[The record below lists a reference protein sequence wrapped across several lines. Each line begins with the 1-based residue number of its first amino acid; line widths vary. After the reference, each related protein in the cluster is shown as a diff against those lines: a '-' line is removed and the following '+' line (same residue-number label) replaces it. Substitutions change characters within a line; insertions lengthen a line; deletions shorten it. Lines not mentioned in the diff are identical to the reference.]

1 MWNTTYRPG
10 SVPVVE
16 CVRRTKNHDAIE
28 GQAFYGFQ
36 LSEVLPYAVARTW
49 HTQLG
54 IFWIATAWLATG
66 LYMAPALSSGRE
78 PKFQKAGVNLLYVA
92 LLVVVVGSLA
102 GEWLGV
108 QQRFDLDTNFFL
120 GHQGWE
126 YVDLGRVW
134 QLLLFTGLMIW
145 LALMARALAPGRPGA
160 ATPTSR

>member
-1 MWNTTYRPG
+1 
-10 SVPVVE
+10 
-16 CVRRTKNHDAIE
+16 
-28 GQAFYGFQ
+28 
-36 LSEVLPYAVARTW
+36 
-49 HTQLG
+49 
-54 IFWIATAWLATG
+54 
-66 LYMAPALSSGRE
+66 MAPALSGGRE